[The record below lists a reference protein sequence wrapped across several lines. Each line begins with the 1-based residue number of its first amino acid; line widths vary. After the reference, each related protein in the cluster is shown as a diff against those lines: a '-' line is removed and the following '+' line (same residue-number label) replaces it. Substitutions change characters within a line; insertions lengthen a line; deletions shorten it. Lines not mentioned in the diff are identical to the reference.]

1 MPRAVAGRDEKQAMK
16 ATAKA
21 CIREALRNQEVLTSA
36 PWEEF
41 TKEKELVLI
50 DGMAKYK
57 LAFNRAT
64 QSESIP
70 DGLNFDDP
78 RYPKLMKHALEEIGE
93 DSNGQVISY
102 QRTNRNN
109 PQTLST

>member
-1 MPRAVAGRDEKQAMK
+1 VLDKPTGGSAARQRAWNALIAHSLTFLRQKIKMPRAVAGRDEKQAMK

-70 DGLNFDDP
+70 D
-78 RYPKLMKHALEEIGE
+78 
-93 DSNGQVISY
+93 
-102 QRTNRNN
+102 
-109 PQTLST
+109 

>member
-70 DGLNFDDP
+70 LDEKTRPLYINRGLFLCGFFGQSNFDLQSSGGP
-78 RYPKLMKHALEEIGE
+78 LAYMA
-93 DSNGQVISY
+93 
-102 QRTNRNN
+102 
-109 PQTLST
+109 